1 MYETNQG
8 QIFLQKDL
16 PKYVHVNAHLL
27 NDHDGQRVNESACH
41 HLSGRKKNPPIKVLI
56 KHKNLFC

>member
-16 PKYVHVNAHLL
+16 PKYVHVNVNARLL
-27 NDHDGQRVNESACH
+27 NENDHDDQRVNENACH
-41 HLSGRKKNPPIKVLI
+41 HLS
-56 KHKNLFC
+56 